1 MHHELKTLPCFFEAV
16 LDGRKKFEVRY
27 NGDRSF
33 QAADTATLHEYDK
46 AEGYTGRQAHVL
58 ITYVTAFQQKE
69 DYVVFGFR
77 QISSATDN
85 QNRNY

>member
-16 LDGRKKFEVRY
+16 LDGRKTFEIRY

-33 QAADTATLHEYDK
+33 QAADTATLREYDDK
-46 AEGYTGRQAHVL
+46 AAGYTGRQARVL
-58 ITYVTAFQQKE
+58 ITYVTSFKQKE

-77 QISSATDN
+77 QIGSPAEKET
-85 QNRNY
+85 